1 MRRGLTGTALVPV
14 QALVPV
20 LALVAVL
27 TLTACSSG
35 GSQPAPASTGG
46 ATTGA
51 ISSSLDAVLGQPVTA
66 ADGRRFLD
74 GFPGAVDIA
83 PDFDPRIVVDLDRAL
98 ARQAA
103 EPTVTAIFETVPAAR
118 PAGVVA
124 QIYLFC
130 PLAPGAE
137 QCAVTTDDYQH
148 FVDGC
153 VQVQGVRV
161 QRLVEQGAGW
171 AAAGGC
177 LSRFTAGRAASV
189 ARDAEKRFAA
199 SGLKVTAVA
208 ELARVAADWA
218 GYRAGQAAPG
228 EFTAVDTAEELAL
241 NARLRAVT
249 SGSTGKA
256 ACGAEDNP
264 VPAVGDQAVQDVVTT
279 VGPGASVRLGTGSAL
294 GNGRLIVVWCF
305 QQVT

>member
-1 MRRGLTGTALVPV
+1 
-14 QALVPV
+14 

-27 TLTACSSG
+27 ALTGCSSG
-35 GSQPAPASTGG
+35 GSQRAPASTGG
-46 ATTGA
+46 ATTTGA

-74 GFPGAVDIA
+74 GFPGAVDAA
-83 PDFDPRIVVDLDRAL
+83 PDFDPRIIVDLDRAL
-98 ARQAA
+98 AKQAT
-103 EPTVTAIFETVPAAR
+103 EPSVTAIFETVPAAR

-137 QCAVTTDDYQH
+137 QCAVTADDYQH

-241 NARLRAVT
+241 NARLRTPPCRSTRT
-249 SGSTGKA
+249 SPR
-256 ACGAEDNP
+256 GAEDNP

-279 VGPGASVRLGTGSAL
+279 VGAGASVRLGTGSAL

>member
-1 MRRGLTGTALVPV
+1 MRRGLTGTALV
-14 QALVPV
+14 AG
-20 LALVAVL
+20 LA
-27 TLTACSSG
+27 LTACSSG
-35 GSQPAPASTGG
+35 GSQPAPAPASTGG
-46 ATTGA
+46 ATTTGA
-51 ISSSLDAVLGQPVTA
+51 ISSSLDEVLGQPVTA

-74 GFPGAVDIA
+74 GFPGAVDTA
-83 PDFDPRIVVDLDRAL
+83 PDFDPRIIVDLDRAL
-98 ARQAA
+98 GRQAA

-130 PLAPGAE
+130 PLVPGAE
-137 QCAVTTDDYQH
+137 QCAVTIADYQH

-153 VQVQGVRV
+153 VQVKGVRV
-161 QRLVEQGAGW
+161 QRLVERGAGW

-177 LSRFTAGRAASV
+177 LSRFTADRAASV